1 MSTSSADQL
10 LARLLDR
17 DCTLWPPTSVAPNRL
32 GWLESPIWMKE
43 RADELTTWAST
54 VAASK
59 VLLLGMGGS
68 SLGPLVLAGRDGRG
82 GKFASGVRSL
92 IVADTTD
99 PSTIG
104 SLDFDDTIVII
115 SSKSG
120 STLETDVLFDF
131 ALDRVGDP
139 KQFVIVTDANSPLAQ
154 RGAELGVSRVFE
166 NPSDI
171 GGRFSLFSY
180 FGMVPAALL
189 GYDVSSFCAAAIAT
203 DLGAA
208 AALGEGLGIAVGG
221 GQDKLFITSHPDV
234 PRFGL
239 WAEQL
244 IAESTGKD
252 GTGCIPVPTKS
263 ATSSAD
269 RFVLSL
275 PFDDAADLA
284 QAFFGLEVAI
294 AICGSVLGVDP
305 FNEPNVTESKE
316 RTLDRLSGF
325 STSEIPTIELD
336 AVNDW
341 LMATLGQG
349 SYLTVQAYVP
359 FEQERDLEE
368 LRDQLAARY
377 RPIAVTAGFGP
388 RYLHST
394 GQLHKGGPDSIVALQ
409 VIGERVSSLPIPG
422 RSFDFNTLLAAQAD
436 GDYDAVVARNR
447 TVARVVVS
455 DVASLLRIVM
465 G

>member
-154 RGAELGVSRVFE
+154 RGARRL
-166 NPSDI
+166 
-171 GGRFSLFSY
+171 
-180 FGMVPAALL
+180 
-189 GYDVSSFCAAAIAT
+189 
-203 DLGAA
+203 
-208 AALGEGLGIAVGG
+208 EGL
-221 GQDKLFITSHPDV
+221 
-234 PRFGL
+234 R
-239 WAEQL
+239 
-244 IAESTGKD
+244 
-252 GTGCIPVPTKS
+252 KS
-263 ATSSAD
+263 K
-269 RFVLSL
+269 RHWRQVL
-275 PFDDAADLA
+275 
-284 QAFFGLEVAI
+284 V
-294 AICGSVLGVDP
+294 
-305 FNEPNVTESKE
+305 
-316 RTLDRLSGF
+316 
-325 STSEIPTIELD
+325 
-336 AVNDW
+336 
-341 LMATLGQG
+341 
-349 SYLTVQAYVP
+349 VQ
-359 FEQERDLEE
+359 
-368 LRDQLAARY
+368 
-377 RPIAVTAGFGP
+377 
-388 RYLHST
+388 
-394 GQLHKGGPDSIVALQ
+394 
-409 VIGERVSSLPIPG
+409 
-422 RSFDFNTLLAAQAD
+422 
-436 GDYDAVVARNR
+436 
-447 TVARVVVS
+447 
-455 DVASLLRIVM
+455 LLRH
-465 G
+465 GARCTSWL